1 MLGPAPP
8 NPGSVSATGGT
19 QDASAGNNQ
28 VAEAPTHTRTEPT
41 LANFIDFENL
51 LAQSDI
57 PLHPQ
62 SHQTLPSINPQSSP
76 PLTATAQI
84 PDATGGTINFSTG
97 EEILRLGAEDMSS
110 HVPAQLCQ
118 KIWSHQY
125 INIALLLKGNV
136 ELQDLC
142 SGGLLHITDKGQ
154 LETRP
159 KVTREKISNIE
170 KWTDAFFVY
179 LLQAFS

>member
-1 MLGPAPP
+1 MLLYTC
-8 NPGSVSATGGT
+8 SASGFN
-19 QDASAGNNQ
+19 SNN
-28 VAEAPTHTRTEPT
+28 VP
-41 LANFIDFENL
+41 
-51 LAQSDI
+51 
-57 PLHPQ
+57 HPSQ
-62 SHQTLPSINPQSSP
+62 N
-76 PLTATAQI
+76 AWM
-84 PDATGGTINFSTG
+84 
-97 EEILRLGAEDMSS
+97 RV